1 MRYETEDAVSPL
13 EPGETRGATA
23 LDPESA
29 ERAKPRLRQSGFPID
44 PNRVPSYS
52 GSSHGSNHG
61 SGHGSGNGSNHG
73 SGNGSN
79 AHLRIS
85 SQITAEPR
93 RGSQITTDPRRSS
106 QMATDPSAGPT
117 RPFQR
122 ARGKRYRVS
131 GEHDPHHTQTFGPA
145 EPLPPMPAGTDATDG
160 WFEPSLRTE
169 AIPDLIGLVGDTSRT
184 YDQSLSA
191 AYNMNAVEET
201 QQVAPLPR
209 PRPLLDLHA
218 RPWMFPVLLATTC
231 LAVGMVLGALL
242 FGNYG
247 DDSAGTASNQRA
259 VVVRCSDPPVR

>member
-44 PNRVPSYS
+44 PNYVPSYS
-52 GSSHGSNHG
+52 GSSHGSNH
-61 SGHGSGNGSNHG
+61 SSTS
-73 SGNGSN
+73 
-79 AHLRIS
+79 HLRRS

-106 QMATDPSAGPT
+106 QMATDPLAGQT

-122 ARGKRYRVS
+122 PRGKRYRVS

-145 EPLPPMPAGTDATDG
+145 EPLPPSPAGTEDTNG

-169 AIPDLIGLVGDTSRT
+169 GIPDLIGLVGDTSRT

-191 AYNMNAVEET
+191 AYNMNVVEET
-201 QQVAPLPR
+201 QQIAPLPR

-247 DDSAGTASNQRA
+247 DDSAATTKSQRE
-259 VVVRCSDPPVR
+259 VIVRCSDPPKR

>member
-23 LDPESA
+23 LDPESV
-29 ERAKPRLRQSGFPID
+29 ERAKPRARQSGFPID
-44 PNRVPSYS
+44 PNHVPSYN
-52 GSSHGSNHG
+52 GSSYGSNHG
-61 SGHGSGNGSNHG
+61 SGHGSNP
-73 SGNGSN
+73 
-79 AHLRIS
+79 HLRRS
-85 SQITAEPR
+85 SQITADPR
-93 RGSQITTDPRRSS
+93 RGSQITADPRRSS
-106 QMATDPSAGPT
+106 QMTTDSLGGPT

-122 ARGKRYRVS
+122 ARGKRHRAS
-131 GEHDPHHTQTFGPA
+131 GELDPQHTRTFGPA
-145 EPLPPMPAGTDATDG
+145 EPLPPMPAGSDATDG

-201 QQVAPLPR
+201 QQVAPLQR
-209 PRPLLDLHA
+209 PRPLLDVHA

-247 DDSAGTASNQRA
+247 DDSAAAAKSQRE
-259 VVVRCSDPPVR
+259 VMVHCSDPPDR

>member
-44 PNRVPSYS
+44 PNHVPSYS
-52 GSSHGSNHG
+52 GSSHGSNH
-61 SGHGSGNGSNHG
+61 SSSP
-73 SGNGSN
+73 
-79 AHLRIS
+79 HLRRS
-85 SQITAEPR
+85 SQLPSDPR
-93 RGSQITTDPRRSS
+93 RSSQLPSDPRRSSQLPSDPRRSS
-106 QMATDPSAGPT
+106 QMVTDPT
-117 RPFQR
+117 HPFQR
-122 ARGKRYRVS
+122 ARGKRYRAS

-145 EPLPPMPAGTDATDG
+145 EPLPPSPAGTEDTNG

-169 AIPDLIGLVGDTSRT
+169 GIPDLIGLVGDTSRT

-191 AYNMNAVEET
+191 AYNMNHVVEET

-218 RPWMFPVLLATTC
+218 RPWMFPGLLATTC

-247 DDSAGTASNQRA
+247 DDGGATTNSSNKVT
-259 VVVRCSDPPVR
+259 VVGCSDPPER